1 MLKAM
6 AGYGSDDRYESSF
19 MLNHFKGN
27 SRKHFRFVK
36 QYQFVGFSMN
46 EIFDNMGSSRSR
58 SSGVR
63 LGSGRGITQSYLG
76 GISYSNDF
84 GKILNS
90 TPIIFIHKPIREIFL
105 QSSRKFI
112 AQ

>member
-1 MLKAM
+1 
-6 AGYGSDDRYESSF
+6 

-27 SRKHFRFVK
+27 SRLNILGSSNNINS
-36 QYQFVGFSMN
+36 VGFSMN

-76 GISYSNDF
+76 GISYFNDF
-84 GKILNS
+84 GKNIEINTNYFYIQTDTINIFYISEENIL
-90 TPIIFIHKPIREIFL
+90 FINIYTK
-105 QSSRKFI
+105 
-112 AQ
+112 

>member
-1 MLKAM
+1 
-6 AGYGSDDRYESSF
+6 

-27 SRKHFRFVK
+27 SRLNILGSSNNINS
-36 QYQFVGFSMN
+36 VGFSMN

-84 GKILNS
+84 GKNVELNINYFY
-90 TPIIFIHKPIREIFL
+90 T
-105 QSSRKFI
+105 QTDSRKNI
-112 AQ
+112 YRMQEKLLHKNIYTTI